1 MAAIVVYKAEYTFIN
16 ASQYEVKNLEEL
28 SRTPLNDLN
37 KASILNKAKE
47 IANFNNAEIKTI
59 VAIHRISASGNGTP
73 KVCKGE
79 NMVME
84 G

>member
-1 MAAIVVYKAEYTFIN
+1 MATIVTYKAEYTFIS
-16 ASQYEVKNLEEL
+16 ASEYEVKNIEEL
-28 SRTPLNDLN
+28 SRIPVSDLN
-37 KASILNKAKE
+37 KATILAKAKE
-47 IANFNNAEIKTI
+47 IANFNNTEIKAMI
-59 VAIHRISASGNGTP
+59 AIHKISASGNGTA

>member
-1 MAAIVVYKAEYTFIN
+1 MAAIVTYKAEFTFIS
-16 ASQYEVKNLEEL
+16 ASEYEIKNLEEL
-28 SRTPLNDLN
+28 SRTEVNELN
-37 KASILNKAKE
+37 KATILAKAKE
-47 IANFNNAEIKTI
+47 IANFNNAEIKALI
-59 VAIHRISASGNGTP
+59 SIHRISASGNGTP